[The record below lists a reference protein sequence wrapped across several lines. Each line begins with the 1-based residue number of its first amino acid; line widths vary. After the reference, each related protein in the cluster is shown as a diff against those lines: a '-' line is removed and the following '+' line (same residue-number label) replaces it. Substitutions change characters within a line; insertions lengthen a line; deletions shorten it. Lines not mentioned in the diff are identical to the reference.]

1 MASHAGYGGLFQFGS
16 ITWKNIRKEIGEDP
30 NPDLRFNAEEA
41 VQTAA
46 YAISKGKKSSFWPN
60 CYP

>member
-1 MASHAGYGGLFQFGS
+1 MNLTYAGLYQFTPNVWIKYRGL
-16 ITWKNIRKEIGEDP
+16 IGEET

-46 YAISKGKKSSFWPN
+46 YVLSINQAYIWPN
-60 CYP
+60 CVP